1 MDKKLKKLKAILLLL
16 CVSLIGTVFTVSNS
30 RVNAIIQQTAVV
42 YVDPPSVRN
51 LSPSQSFTIAVKIAN
66 VSLLYGFDIQFSW
79 NPAILEYVSHT
90 VKVPKNTYP
99 DGVLYNPIL
108 SIKNEVNST
117 AGTYWVAYAS
127 IYPAPTFNGTGTI
140 FEMTFHVKS
149 TGRSVLAISACD
161 LSDINGVPIPRDI
174 RNGYFSNYSPTPV
187 DIMVSPRSIVDST
200 KTPCQSFNINI
211 TVINVVDLYNFE
223 VWLDYNTTM
232 LDTSSVQVNPA
243 FPPTQTLVEILES
256 EGKLNVKGWLTQP
269 ANSLSGNVVLAV
281 IEFHITSTGETPLD
295 LHNVAL
301 KDSFGEAIPTKE
313 PLDGYFNNLLI
324 TRMLVYPPELIDPTM
339 KIGDIFNINIKIENA
354 IDMYDFEFKLG
365 YDTNVLTCLGA
376 YIVPPT
382 NDTHFTV
389 EMQINDTAG
398 MIWVYVQYYPPAEP
412 FSIYEAKTVTT
423 IIFQV
428 QNYGQT
434 VLDLYDTRISNVR
447 AEPMTHVAEDGFFAT
462 LLRDV
467 AIVSVKVTSSNKVY
481 PGRIVS
487 IEVIAMN
494 RGNMTTETF
503 NVTVYYDNNII
514 GTQTV
519 IVPPWSNVTLTFYW
533 NTSGLTPCSNFTI
546 SARASEVP
554 YELNPANN
562 FMSDG
567 WVKIK
572 MLGDINGDGVIDIHD
587 VVMVTS
593 IYHHNENYP
602 DWNPDADLVPPW
614 GYIDIYDVV
623 TIAAKYGKHC
633 P

>member
-1 MDKKLKKLKAILLLL
+1 MRRSFKKFNAAILL
-16 CVSLIGTVFTVSNS
+16 CFSLISIGLTVNPVFSVDG
-30 RVNAIIQQTAVV
+30 RQTVV
-42 YVDPPSVRN
+42 YVDPPSVRD
-51 LSPSQSFTIAVKIAN
+51 LYPPQVFTIAVKIAN
-66 VSLLYGFDIQFSW
+66 VSLLYGFDIQFKW
-79 NPAILEYVSHT
+79 NPAILEYVNHI

-108 SIKNEVNST
+108 PIKNEVNST

-140 FEMTFHVKS
+140 FEMTFRVKS
-149 TGRSVLAISACD
+149 TGRCVLEILACD
-161 LSDINGVPIPRDI
+161 LANIGGTPIPRI
-174 RNGYFSNYSPTPV
+174 LQNGYFSNYSPTPV

-200 KTPCQSFNINI
+200 KTPCQSFDINV
-211 TVINVVDLYNFE
+211 TVINVVDLYTFE
-223 VWLDYNTTM
+223 FWLDYNTTM
-232 LDTSSVQVNPA
+232 LDISAVQVNPA
-243 FPPTQTLVEILES
+243 FPSQQTIIEVK
-256 EGKLNVKGWLTQP
+256 EGEGRLRVKGWLLSP
-269 ANSLSGNVVLAV
+269 ATSLSGNVVLA
-281 IEFHITSTGETPLD
+281 IIRFHITSTGETVLD
-295 LHNVAL
+295 LH
-301 KDSFGEAIPTKE
+301 DISITDPFGETIPVKE

-324 TRMLVYPPELIDPTM
+324 TRMFVHPNELIDPTM
-339 KIGDIFNINIKIENA
+339 KLGDIFNIEIKIENA
-354 IDMYDFEFKLG
+354 IDMYDYEFTMS

-376 YIVPPT
+376 YVTPPT

-389 EMQINDTAG
+389 EMLINDTIG
-398 MIWVYVQYYPPAEP
+398 IIGVYVQYYQPAQP
-412 FSIYEAKTVTT
+412 FSIYKAKTVTT

-434 VLDLYDTRISNVR
+434 VLDLHDTKISNIEG
-447 AEPMTHVAEDGFFAT
+447 EPMSHVAEDGFFAT

-467 AIVSVKVTSSNKVY
+467 AIVSVKVISPNKVY
-481 PGRIVS
+481 PGRIVT

-503 NVTVYYDNNII
+503 NVTAYYDNNII

-519 IVPPWSNVTLTFYW
+519 TITPWSNLTLIFEW
-533 NTSGLTPCSNFTI
+533 NTRGLSPCSNFTI

-562 FMSDG
+562 VMYDG

-572 MLGDINGDGVIDIHD
+572 MLGDINGDGVINIQD

-593 IYHHNENYP
+593 IYCHDENDP
-602 DWNPDADLVPPW
+602 DWNPDADLAPPW

-623 TIAAKYGKHC
+623 TIAARYGKQC